1 MRQSTI
7 QTTIEKERQSFRESV
22 RDSIG
27 GPLGDTARKL
37 RESSADLR
45 AAAEKD
51 TKMNNYQDDGNGGGS
66 LEDRQDK
73 GKPLEVKVE

>member
-7 QTTIEKERQSFRESV
+7 QTTIEKDRSFRESV
-22 RDSIG
+22 RDSVG
-27 GPLGDTARKL
+27 GGIGDTVRKL

-45 AAAEKD
+45 AAADKD
-51 TKMNNYQDDGNGGGS
+51 IRINKYQDDGNGGGS

-73 GKPLEVKVE
+73 GKPLDVKVE